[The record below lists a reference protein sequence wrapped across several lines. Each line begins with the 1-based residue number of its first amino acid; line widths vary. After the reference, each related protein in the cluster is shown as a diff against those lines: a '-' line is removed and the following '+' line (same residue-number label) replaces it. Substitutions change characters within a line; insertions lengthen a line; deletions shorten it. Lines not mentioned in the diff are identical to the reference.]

1 MQASR
6 MCGAEVFFSIPT
18 TGNWTTPSTKTLKES
33 LFGLEAPGSPDER
46 FPVRS
51 RASPLAAAP

>member
-6 MCGAEVFFSIPT
+6 TCGAEVFFSIPT
-18 TGNWTTPSTKTLKES
+18 PGNWTTPSTKTLKES
-33 LFGLEAPGSPDER
+33 LFGPEAPGSPDER

-51 RASPLAAAP
+51 RAPLEAAP